1 MLYKIGNWAVANA
14 EMILTVIGFLITLI
28 ELRRTKNAVNAS
40 KKATEHTMQLLSDRS
55 TISDIAV
62 ILVSLRETQTAL
74 RGGRYEAAVIRLQ
87 DVRDKLFGLRNRDGF
102 KNDDRLQQ
110 IQEMIFALKKAQDS
124 IEIYLSQPDKG
135 KIQIARHNNQL
146 AEFTSLLSGWNNEM
160 QYTQRSTEN
169 G

>member
-1 MLYKIGNWAVANA
+1 MAYKIGNWVITNI
-14 EMILTVIGFLITLI
+14 EMILTIIGFLITLI
-28 ELRRTKNAVNAS
+28 ELRRTKNAVEAS
-40 KKATEHTMQLLSDRS
+40 KRATERTMQLLSDRS
-55 TISDIAV
+55 TISDIAI

-87 DVRDKLFGLRNRDGF
+87 DVRDKLFGLRNREGF

-124 IEIYLSQPDKG
+124 IEVYLSQPDKG

-146 AEFTSLLSGWNNEM
+146 AEFTSLLSGWNDEM
-160 QYTQRSTEN
+160 QYAQRSTEN